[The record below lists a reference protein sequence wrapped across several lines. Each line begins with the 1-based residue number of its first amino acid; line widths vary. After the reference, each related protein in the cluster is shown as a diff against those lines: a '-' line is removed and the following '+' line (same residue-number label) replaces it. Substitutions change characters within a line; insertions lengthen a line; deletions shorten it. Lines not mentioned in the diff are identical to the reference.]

1 MESDPSNTDVV
12 KGPNHPPV
20 AYAQSVTT
28 NEDTSAAITLTGS
41 DVDGDGLRSWT
52 VITPPAHGTLSG
64 TAPNLTYTPHTNY
77 SGPDSFTFTVFDGT
91 ATSAVASVS
100 IEVTAVND
108 APVATTGLSVTAA
121 EDTPTAITLNG
132 SDADGNPLTFAVT
145 TLPTHGTLSGIPPNL
160 TYTPALNYNGTDG
173 LAFTVSDGMA
183 TSAAAPVTITV
194 TTVND
199 APVAADE
206 SYSVLQGSALSV
218 AAPGVLANDTDVDSS
233 SLTAVIVTPPSS
245 GALTLNSNGS
255 FTYTPNPGF
264 KGSDSFTYRASDGS
278 LGSNAATV
286 SIAVNAAYALVG
298 LQNVPPAASTVKAKA
313 GSSVPMTWQFKDGS
327 TVVNSAAVL
336 NQVTIASTSFSNTD
350 SGSSAFRYDALTGTW
365 SFNLQTKSSTGV
377 PYPTGTYTVT
387 ITPAPSGYLPSQQP
401 FTLVLSK

>member
-1 MESDPSNTDVV
+1 
-12 KGPNHPPV
+12 
-20 AYAQSVTT
+20 
-28 NEDTSAAITLTGS
+28 
-41 DVDGDGLRSWT
+41 
-52 VITPPAHGTLSG
+52 
-64 TAPNLTYTPHTNY
+64 
-77 SGPDSFTFTVFDGT
+77 
-91 ATSAVASVS
+91 
-100 IEVTAVND
+100 
-108 APVATTGLSVTAA
+108 VATTGLSVTAA

-264 KGSDSFTYRASDGS
+264 RGSDSFTYRAIDGS

-286 SIAVNAAYALVG
+286 SIAVNAVYALVG
-298 LQNVPPAASTVKAKA
+298 LQNVPPAASTVRAKA
-313 GSSVPMTWQFKDGS
+313 GSSVPMKWQFKDGS

-336 NQVTIASTSFSNTD
+336 HQVTIASTSFSNTD

-387 ITPAPSGYLPSQQP
+387 ITPATPGYLPSQQP